1 MSGRVRK
8 LVGTIV
14 LLVFLVVYIAIAG
27 AIGSGRI
34 SEANSFFQF
43 AYFIVAGFLWVPP
56 AALLIRWMVRPD

>member
-1 MSGRVRK
+1 MSGHLRK

-34 SEANSFFQF
+34 AEANGFVQF
-43 AYFIVAGFLWVPP
+43 AYFLMAGLLWVVP
-56 AALLIRWMVRPD
+56 AALLIRWMAKPD

>member
-34 SEANSFFQF
+34 SEANSFFRF
-43 AYFIVAGFLWVPP
+43 A
-56 AALLIRWMVRPD
+56 